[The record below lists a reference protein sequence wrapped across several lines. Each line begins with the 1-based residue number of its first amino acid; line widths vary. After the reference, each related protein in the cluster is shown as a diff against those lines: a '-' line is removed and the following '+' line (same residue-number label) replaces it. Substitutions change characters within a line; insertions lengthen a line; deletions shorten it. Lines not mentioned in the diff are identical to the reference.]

1 MSNLIEI
8 TENLFTLQVLVPW
21 ILAMIFG
28 VFVGSTPGL
37 TATMAV
43 ALVIPLSYNLPKEAA
58 LAMVIG
64 VSFTAIFAGD
74 IPATF
79 LRIPGTPASAAATLD
94 AYQLAQ
100 KGKGRQTLFINLLCS
115 ALGGVC
121 GVVILLS
128 IAPQLAK
135 LALLF
140 SSFEYFWL
148 CLLGLTLGVTV
159 SSGNYKLSGTL
170 AAFLGVLLATVGND
184 ITTFQ
189 ERYMFGNTELSTGL
203 SFIPAM
209 IGLFGISEVIRAVY
223 KYNPLDNSSSAG
235 LSDES
240 SFEVQQ
246 SLQIIATNTP
256 TIAQSVFTGT
266 IIGGLPG
273 AGADIA
279 AWGAYGVAHKTA
291 KPDEQKRFGTGIWK
305 GVIAPTSANNAA
317 VAAAWIPALV
327 FGVPGDAVTAIV
339 LGAFLT
345 YDITPGPELFSDG
358 GADFIFAIAMVTQLL
373 LIPAG
378 LLGILLFGKFMKLP
392 RGVVLSCVV
401 VFSVVGA
408 YAMNN
413 NPVDVWIMLSFGLLG
428 VFLESHKV
436 PLAPLILGMILGPK
450 VETYFRQGMISAQ
463 GDFSLAFQSTI
474 DNVLFSSLVICILLS
489 IAMSL
494 RKFSAKRPTLTID

>member
-1 MSNLIEI
+1 MSDYTDIFQS
-8 TENLFTLQVLVPW
+8 LFTLQVLAPW
-21 ILAMIFG
+21 LLAMIFG
-28 VFVGSTPGL
+28 IFVGSTPGL

-94 AYQLAQ
+94 AHQLAK
-100 KGKGRQTLFINLLCS
+100 KGKGKQTLLINLLCS
-115 ALGGVC
+115 ALGGIC
-121 GVVILLS
+121 GVLILIS
-128 IAPQLAK
+128 VAPQLAK

-159 SSGNYKLSGTL
+159 SSGDYKLSGAL
-170 AAFLGVLLATVGND
+170 AAVFGMLLATVGND
-184 ITTFQ
+184 VTTFQ
-189 ERYMFGNTELSTGL
+189 ERYMFGIDDLSAGL

-209 IGLFGISEVIRAVY
+209 IGLFGISEVIRATY
-223 KYNPLDNSSSAG
+223 RYTPSLNNTAGSADNSTFNPRA
-235 LSDES
+235 
-240 SFEVQQ
+240 
-246 SLQIIATNTP
+246 SLRIIAANTP
-256 TIAQSVFTGT
+256 TITQSIITGT

-291 KPDEQKRFGTGIWK
+291 KPPEQAKFGSGLWK

-345 YDITPGPELFSDG
+345 YNITPGPELFASG
-358 GADFIFAIAMVTQLL
+358 GADFIFMIAIITQLL

-378 LLGILLFGKFMKLP
+378 LIGILLFGKFMRLP

-408 YAMNN
+408 YAMAR
-413 NPVDVWIMLSFGLLG
+413 NPIDVWIMFGFGLLG
-428 VFLESHKV
+428 VFLENRKV

-450 VETYFRQGMISAQ
+450 VETYFRQGMIASQ
-463 GDFSLAFQSTI
+463 GDFTHAFQSTI
-474 DNVLFSSLVICILLS
+474 NVVLVGLLTLSVLLS
-489 IAMSL
+489 IGMTL
-494 RKFSAKRPTLTID
+494 RKSLTPPPHP

>member
-1 MSNLIEI
+1 MSDFIEI
-8 TENLFTLQVLVPW
+8 IQSLSTLQVLVPW
-21 ILAMIFG
+21 ILAMTFG
-28 VFVGSTPGL
+28 IFVGSTPGL

-94 AYQLAQ
+94 AHQLAK
-100 KGKGRQTLFINLLCS
+100 KGKGRQTLLINLLCS

-121 GVVILLS
+121 GVLILMS
-128 IAPQLAK
+128 VAPQLAK

-159 SSGNYKLSGTL
+159 SSGKYILSGAL
-170 AAFLGVLLATVGND
+170 AGFFGVLLATVGND
-184 ITTFQ
+184 VTTFQ
-189 ERYMFGNTELSTGL
+189 ERFMFGIPELSTGL

-223 KYNPLDNSSSAG
+223 RYHPRDSRDSSRLADNSS
-235 LSDES
+235 
-240 SFEVQQ
+240 FKVQE
-246 SLQIIATNTP
+246 SLQIIAANTP
-256 TIAQSVFTGT
+256 TIAQSVVTGT
-266 IIGGLPG
+266 VIGGLPG

-291 KPDEQKRFGTGIWK
+291 KPAEQAKFGSGIWK

-358 GADFIFAIAMVTQLL
+358 GANFIFAIAMITQLL

-378 LLGILLFGKFMKLP
+378 LMGILLFGKFMKLP

-401 VFSVVGA
+401 IFSVVGA

-413 NPVDVWIMLSFGLLG
+413 NPLDVWIMFGFGLLG
-428 VFLESHKV
+428 VFLESRKV

-450 VETYFRQGMISAQ
+450 VEIYFRQGMIAAQ
-463 GDFSLAFQSTI
+463 GDFSNAFKSTI
-474 DNVLFSSLVICILLS
+474 DIVLFSSLVICILLS
-489 IAMSL
+489 IVMTLRRSPTNHSSL
-494 RKFSAKRPTLTID
+494 TTE